1 MKILKLSVI
10 AALAV
15 GALLAFTT
23 TTTAQDN
30 TDKGGKGGKG
40 GKRAFP
46 TVEER
51 LDRMTKELTL
61 TDAQKPK
68 VKEVLEEQDKKMQ
81 GIRDLPQDERRTKFR
96 ESRDEMGKKL
106 KDILTP
112 DQYKKWE
119 DNMQNFGGKR
129 GGKNGGGEKKDST
142 EKKN

>member
-10 AALAV
+10 AAVAM
-15 GALLAFTT
+15 GALLAYTT
-23 TTTAQDN
+23 TATAQDN
-30 TDKGGKGGKG
+30 SDKGGKGGKRG
-40 GKRAFP
+40 QM
-46 TVEER
+46 TVEQR
-51 LDRMTKELTL
+51 LDRMTKDLTL

-96 ESRDEMGKKL
+96 ESREEMSKKL

-119 DNMQNFGGKR
+119 ENMQNFGKR
-129 GGKNGGGEKKDST
+129 GKNGGGKEGDST